1 MDNEK
6 IGKYIASKRIE
17 KGLTQNE
24 LGNKLYVTGKA
35 VSKWER
41 GLSLPDISI
50 LEKLADELDTD
61 IYDILQIKKKKNIDI
76 SKILAEESQKIKKQT
91 RAKYLKIVIPVIIIL
106 VIVLFKFFPFGY
118 NVNHFR
124 YNHQAEKIIGLAV
137 PKFSFAYKNN
147 DESYV
152 FKNIRSKIALK
163 IEIKNYLNTL
173 EHLSCNNTV
182 YYYDDYSD
190 TTIANYNVKDRL
202 IYSTISYDIKK
213 GNYCKTLE
221 VIENTQKL
229 GGTQNRLYYQNDK
242 LYFTFDTY
250 INDTSEDTYHA
261 NLTIYE
267 YNEKSKKTEWV
278 ELSKGTFEIKNDI
291 LIYTRENLEYENTLY
306 KIPVTSKFVIKNKK
320 LIFENNYLK
329 TSDAY
334 LFLERANNEKS

>member
-76 SKILAEESQKIKKQT
+76 SKILEEESKKIKKQT
-91 RAKYLKIVIPVIIIL
+91 RDKYLKIVIPVIIIL
-106 VIVLFKFFPFGY
+106 VIALFEFFPFGY
-118 NVNHFR
+118 NDEHFR
-124 YNHQAEKIIGLAV
+124 YNLQTEKIISIAA
-137 PKFSFAYKNN
+137 PKFSFDYKSN
-147 DESYV
+147 DESYA

-173 EHLSCNNTV
+173 EHLSCNDTT
-182 YYYDDYSD
+182 YYYDSYSD

-221 VIENTQKL
+221 AIENTQKL
-229 GGTQNRLYYQNDK
+229 GGPQNRLYFQNEK

-250 INDTSEDTYHA
+250 INTTSEDIYKA
-261 NLTIYE
+261 YLTIYE

-278 ELSKGTFEIKNDI
+278 EISQGTFEIQNDI
-291 LIYTRENLEYENTLY
+291 LIYTREKLEYENTQY

-329 TSDAY
+329 TSGAY
-334 LFLERANNEKS
+334 LFLERDNYEQS